1 MKTTGTPA
9 RKKQKQK
16 QKQKQKPKPRSRKA
30 PVRWAAN
37 FTLPEG
43 ATGVVESAGRH
54 SPPAPK
60 KLRLLP
66 QAYVLPRPTEKMR
79 RAKQRLLA
87 KIRKGSAAAQRDAP
101 PGLLGFDNILSVT
114 FGEKIVSGRP
124 SRKPCLVV
132 HVKEKSGSR
141 IQPDAHIDKLHSAK
155 RTGIQTDV
163 IATGEAVACYADGH
177 YRPCL
182 GGASMC
188 SQPVQL
194 GTVACVVSIADSAG
208 GRELCFLG
216 CNHTFAGCATADTTR
231 NVVQLDDW
239 ILQPSPFNGGRFPQD
254 AIARLRD
261 FVPLDFSPG
270 GINKVD
276 CAIAATLPNLK
287 DGRIY
292 GIGSISSE
300 VMDSDLI
307 GRQVAKYGTNTGLR
321 YGIIEDD
328 NAPNTLTYTQPVL
341 QKANFINLL
350 KIRPLDG
357 LPFSGPGDS
366 GALIVDVQTRRPIGM
381 VLAADGLYSYGCRI
395 AKVLSSLA
403 ARIEPDA

>member
-1 MKTTGTPA
+1 MKATGTHN
-9 RKKQKQK
+9 KKLK
-16 QKQKQKPKPRSRKA
+16 KQKPKPSSRKA
-30 PVRWAAN
+30 PVRWVSN

-43 ATGVVESAGRH
+43 AKGVESAGDAKTAGRH
-54 SPPAPK
+54 RPPAAK
-60 KLRLLP
+60 KLRLQP
-66 QAYVLPRPTEKMR
+66 QAYVLPQPTEKMR
-79 RAKQRLLA
+79 RAKQRLLT
-87 KIRKGSAAAQRDAP
+87 KIRKGIAASKRGADP
-101 PGLLGFDNILSVT
+101 DLLGFDNILSVT
-114 FGEKIVSGRP
+114 FGEKIVSGRR
-124 SRKPCLVV
+124 SRKPCLVL

-163 IATGEAVACYADGH
+163 IATGDAVACYADGH

-188 SQPVQL
+188 SQPVHL
-194 GTVACVVSIADSAG
+194 GTVACVVSIADPAG

-216 CNHTFAGCATADTTR
+216 CNHTFAGCATADTTQ
-231 NVVQLDDW
+231 NAVQLDDW
-239 ILQPSPFNGGRFPQD
+239 ILQPSPFNDGRFPQD

-270 GINKVD
+270 GSNKVD

-292 GIGSISSE
+292 GIGSISAE
-300 VMDSDLI
+300 IMDSGLI

-328 NAPNTLTYTQPVL
+328 NAPITISYTQPAP
-341 QKANFINLL
+341 QKANFTQLL

-366 GALIVDVQTRRPIGM
+366 GALIVDVQTRRPVGM
-381 VLAADGLYSYGCRI
+381 VIAADDLYSYGCRI

-403 ARIEPDA
+403 ARIEPGV